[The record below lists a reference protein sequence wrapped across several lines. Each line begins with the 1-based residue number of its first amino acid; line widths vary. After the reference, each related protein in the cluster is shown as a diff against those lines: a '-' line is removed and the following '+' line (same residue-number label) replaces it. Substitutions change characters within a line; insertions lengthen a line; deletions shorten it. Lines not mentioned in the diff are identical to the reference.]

1 MCMES
6 VIRDIDDLSAADRQ
20 AVEALVGHS
29 VGRKGQVFL
38 VLLDELTP
46 EQRNRWDALMASVS
60 PFHGHVAATG
70 ASQGVLEDEIDR
82 TIAEVRSGQ
91 T

>member
-1 MCMES
+1 MECL
-6 VIRDIDDLSAADRQ
+6 IRDVDDLSPADRQ

-29 VGRKGQVFL
+29 VGKHGQVFL
-38 VLLDELTP
+38 VLLDELTA
-46 EQRNRWDALMASVS
+46 EQRKRWDAVMASVS
-60 PFHGHVAATG
+60 PFHHNVAGTG
-70 ASQGVLEDEIDR
+70 ASRGELEDEIDQ

>member
-1 MCMES
+1 MES
-6 VIRDIDDLSAADRQ
+6 LLRDIDDLSAADRQ
-20 AVEALVGHS
+20 AVEALFGHS
-29 VGRKGQVFL
+29 VAKKGQVFL

-46 EQRNRWDALMASVS
+46 EQRSRWDALISSVS
-60 PFHGHVAATG
+60 PFHHHVAVTG
-70 ASQGVLEDEIDR
+70 ASQGEIEAEIDR